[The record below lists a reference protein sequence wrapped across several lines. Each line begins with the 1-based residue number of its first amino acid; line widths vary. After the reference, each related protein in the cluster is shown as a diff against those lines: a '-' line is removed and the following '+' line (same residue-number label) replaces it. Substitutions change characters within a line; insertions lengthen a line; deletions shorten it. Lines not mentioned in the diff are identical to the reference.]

1 MSFHL
6 DTVIILAG
14 GVYNSTSAATNVKS
28 TAKKDHR
35 GQRSQAFK
43 DTFGALWST
52 YQAVE
57 QGQTLERKKDR
68 IFWKLVSEIG
78 IGIMY
83 RHIVL
88 ANSPAR
94 FKSLS
99 HQHAAV
105 SQLIRPQVARRD
117 VGLELY
123 EEDPLTAQVNALTQ
137 LRNNDL
143 LAFERTLLEKDSTI
157 AALSDRN
164 DQSRMQLQIDLEEA
178 HTKANDVRTAL
189 EALYDKDL
197 AKTNTISALRQ
208 ALASVARRHE
218 EDLVMF
224 HDSLSAKQKIIDDL
238 TSKLESGAKLRL
250 DLEDARTEAS
260 NTAITIEN
268 LTDKDLANTTMISG
282 LHKTLHSIA
291 RRQEQDQ
298 LMFHEDLS
306 AKQNA
311 INDLTSE
318 LKKTKDLLAS
328 KTNELEDLRY
338 EKEILQER
346 PLARRRACMKDDK
359 IANYR
364 EVSQLKDTILLLAKS
379 NAALEAELAALTS
392 VGDLAPENPVSCVF
406 DEGIISPEPSPSSSY
421 APSFTGDGIVFRS
434 PVDNTLDEGHPLVP
448 PYSDVSQSSFTH
460 CTSWD
465 LTDLFEQPDTPPSFS
480 ATLSRDVNTLLNS
493 PTSPSPS
500 TSDARNNVIPADIF
514 TDVPRLHFHFSPA
527 ITPPIPSS
535 AHTLPSTSDATRP
548 ICPLKTSKV
557 VLTPLRLPLWPP
569 LVEVEKDDI
578 PWTRKR
584 LKSQLEP
591 FRKLKKA
598 RLA

>member
-6 DTVIILAG
+6 DTVITLACS
-14 GVYNSTSAATNVKS
+14 VHNSTSAAIKVKS
-28 TAKKDHR
+28 IAEKDHR
-35 GQRSQAFK
+35 GRRGQVFK
-43 DTFGALWST
+43 DTFGVLWST

-68 IFWKLVSEIG
+68 IFWKLASEIG
-78 IGIMY
+78 IGIRY
-83 RHIVL
+83 RHI
-88 ANSPAR
+88 APTNPRAR

-99 HQHAAV
+99 HQHAVV

-117 VGLELY
+117 VGLE
-123 EEDPLTAQVNALTQ
+123 EDPLTAQVNALTQ
-137 LRNNDL
+137 LQNNDL
-143 LAFERTLLEKDSTI
+143 LAFKRTLLEKDSTI

-164 DQSRMQLQIDLEEA
+164 DQSRMQLQMDLEEA
-178 HTKANDVRTAL
+178 HTKANDIRTAL
-189 EALYDKDL
+189 EALSDKDL
-197 AKTNTISALRQ
+197 ANTNTISALRQ

-218 EDLVMF
+218 EDQVMF
-224 HDSLSAKQKIIDDL
+224 HDNLSAKQKIIDDL

-250 DLEDARTEAS
+250 DLEDARTEAR

-282 LHKTLHSIA
+282 LHKTLHSVA

-346 PLARRRACMKDDK
+346 PLARRRAYMKDDK

-364 EVSQLKDTILLLAKS
+364 EVSQLKDTILLLANS
-379 NAALEAELAALTS
+379 NAALEAKLASLSS
-392 VGDLAPENPVSCVF
+392 VGDLALKIPVSGVF
-406 DEGIISPEPSPSSSY
+406 DDISPEPSPPSSY
-421 APSFTGDGIVFRS
+421 TPSFTGDGIVFGTPAES
-434 PVDNTLDEGHPLVP
+434 TFDQGHLPVSLH
-448 PYSDVSQSSFTH
+448 SDISHSSITH

-465 LTDLFEQPDTPPSFS
+465 LTDLFEQPDTPPSPS
-480 ATLSRDVNTLLNS
+480 AALNRNVNTLLDNAA
-493 PTSPSPS
+493 SPSSDS
-500 TSDARNNVIPADIF
+500 TPNSRKTITPADIF
-514 TDVPRLHFHFSPA
+514 TDVPRLYFHFSPT
-527 ITPPIPSS
+527 ITPPTTSP

-548 ICPLKTSKV
+548 IRPLKPLKV

-569 LVEVEKDDI
+569 LVEVDDDDI

-598 RLA
+598 QTA